1 MKSNDIIQNEL
12 KEFNSLLA
20 DISRRNVY
28 SVPDGYFDVL
38 SRDIL
43 LGIQQTPIQVEDNGM
58 VPGGYFEGLAGS
70 IMQKIKE
77 GITDEDES
85 VLLKG
90 LKNFNVY
97 QVPAGYFD
105 GLASGIINKLH
116 PPAKVVVM
124 QKRSSFF
131 RYAAAAVIT
140 GFIGLSVISIFDK
153 KGETDFI
160 QPKTETAFNFDE
172 AFSTLTDAD
181 IVSYLQKEGQDVN
194 AALVA
199 SVSDD
204 KSLPDQEDYLT
215 DENTL
220 DNLLNQLK
228 AVEST
233 TN

>member
-1 MKSNDIIQNEL
+1 MKSNEIIQNEL

-43 LGIQQTPIQVEDNGM
+43 LGIQQTPMHVEDNGM
-58 VPGGYFEGLAGS
+58 IPGGYFEGLAGS

-85 VLLKG
+85 ALLKG
-90 LKNFNVY
+90 LKNFNVH

-105 GLASGIINKLH
+105 DLASGILNKLH
-116 PPAKVVVM
+116 QPSKVVVM
-124 QKRSSFF
+124 HKRSSFF

-153 KGETDFI
+153 KGETDSI

-181 IVSYLQKEGQDVN
+181 IVNYLQKEGQDVN

>member
-1 MKSNDIIQNEL
+1 
-12 KEFNSLLA
+12 
-20 DISRRNVY
+20 
-28 SVPDGYFDVL
+28 
-38 SRDIL
+38 
-43 LGIQQTPIQVEDNGM
+43 
-58 VPGGYFEGLAGS
+58 
-70 IMQKIKE
+70 
-77 GITDEDES
+77 
-85 VLLKG
+85 
-90 LKNFNVY
+90 
-97 QVPAGYFD
+97 
-105 GLASGIINKLH
+105 
-116 PPAKVVVM
+116 M
-124 QKRSSFF
+124 QKRASFF

-160 QPKTETAFNFDE
+160 RPKTETAFNFDE
-172 AFSTLTDAD
+172 AFSKLTDAD
-181 IVSYLQKEGQDVN
+181 IVNYLQKDGQDVN

-199 SVSDD
+199 SISDD

>member
-1 MKSNDIIQNEL
+1 MKSNDVIQNEL

-20 DISRRNVY
+20 DISRSNVY
-28 SVPDGYFDVL
+28 AVPDGYFDVL
-38 SRDIL
+38 SRDVL
-43 LGIQQTPIQVEDNGM
+43 LGIQQTPMHVEDNGM
-58 VPGGYFEGLAGS
+58 VPGGYFEGLSGS
-70 IMQKIKE
+70 IMQKIRD

-90 LKNFNVY
+90 LKNVNVY

-105 GLASGIINKLH
+105 DLASGIINKLH
-116 PPAKVVVM
+116 QPSKVVVM

-153 KGETDFI
+153 KGETDSI

-172 AFSTLTDAD
+172 AFSTLTDAE
-181 IVSYLQKEGQDVN
+181 IVNYLQKEGQDVN